1 MEDFPV
7 SLTILDQFS
16 FERRMF
22 EDIMYSIVFIHTL
35 KRFLLLPNL
44 RFATPSQIPPPPKK
58 KKKKKETYG
67 FLRINISYCAFDKLK
82 SVLHLI
88 KYI

>member
-35 KRFLLLPNL
+35 KRFL
-44 RFATPSQIPPPPKK
+44 
-58 KKKKKETYG
+58 
-67 FLRINISYCAFDKLK
+67 RINISYCAFDKLK

>member
-44 RFATPSQIPPPPKK
+44 RFATPPKK
-58 KKKKKETYG
+58 KKKKERDLWFSSYKH
-67 FLRINISYCAFDKLK
+67 FLLCL
-82 SVLHLI
+82 
-88 KYI
+88 